1 MKTNSV
7 KVLIVEDEYIT
18 QKTITLYL
26 EESGYNVV
34 GATMNYDETLH
45 VLNTTEVDLALLD
58 INIKGEK
65 NGIEIGN
72 LIHNHYQIPHIYL
85 TAYSDQSTVK
95 NAINTMPYA
104 YLVKPFSKVDLF
116 VSIETAIANFNSK
129 KELQIKKEYIFLK
142 HNEFHVKIN
151 LEEINYIESQ
161 KNYLL
166 LYTESEV
173 YKYRSTLT
181 DFKPKLPR
189 YFIQIH
195 KGFMVN
201 KHKIKGYNSN
211 FILVNDKQI
220 PISRTFKESVYQLL

>member
-45 VLNTTEVDLALLD
+45 LLNTTEIDLVLLD
-58 INIKGEK
+58 ITIKGEK
-65 NGIEIGN
+65 SGIDIGN
-72 LIHNHYQIPHIYL
+72 LIHNHYSIPHIYL
-85 TAYSDQSTVK
+85 TAYSDESTVK
-95 NAINTMPYA
+95 NAISTMPYA
-104 YLVKPFSKVDLF
+104 YLVKPFTKTDLF
-116 VSIETAIANFNSK
+116 VAIETAMANFNSK
-129 KELQIKKEYIFLK
+129 KELPIKKDFIFLK
-142 HNEFHVKIN
+142 HKEFHVKIN

-181 DFKPKLPR
+181 DFKPKLPNH
-189 YFIQIH
+189 FIQIH

-201 KHKIKGYNSN
+201 KHKINGYNSN
-211 FILVNDKQI
+211 YMLVNDRQL
-220 PISRTFKESVYQLL
+220 PISRTFKNSVNQLL